1 MICRQMIMA
10 KICQITI
17 LPQMDSEMPI
27 LQVICIWQQEVV
39 NNYMKNFLFFKN
51 MQKKNITNLILAG
64 MRGGV
69 DWMRKLAFRFRKI
82 KENYNIYRNN
92 VGALLGPT
100 KRENWLR
107 IRQDL
112 ETQTDVKS
120 KIYSIY

>member
-120 KIYSIY
+120 KIYSIH

>member
-1 MICRQMIMA
+1 
-10 KICQITI
+10 
-17 LPQMDSEMPI
+17 
-27 LQVICIWQQEVV
+27 
-39 NNYMKNFLFFKN
+39 
-51 MQKKNITNLILAG
+51 

-100 KRENWLR
+100 KREEWLR

-112 ETQTDVKS
+112 ETQTDVMLQGDPNQNTLFQMAVPIK
-120 KIYSIY
+120 YAFLTLCW

>member
-39 NNYMKNFLFFKN
+39 NNYSIFYSLK
-51 MQKKNITNLILAG
+51 MQKKNITNLISAG

-112 ETQTDVKS
+112 ETQTDVKT
-120 KIYSIY
+120 KIYFIY